1 MEIEGIHKLDYRAA
15 ADGELTVYLYG
26 EIQSWTATDFTH
38 LFAHMKQAG
47 TSVLHLRLNGPGG
60 NVFGGNAIANLIRQS
75 PTHVITY
82 NDGHAA
88 SMMSVILF
96 AGNEVRAARNAL
108 TMIHNPG
115 GTIKGDAE
123 AHRSAA
129 DLLDKMAKGL
139 ADAYAARG
147 SKSAEE
153 YLGLMKSTKW
163 YTAEEALAEGLID
176 GIYDSEV
183 ESPTGID
190 RTSPQ
195 ALDELT
201 FHFAAQLV
209 APAPATP
216 NFLNMDTKKLAIML
230 GLDSAATEDQ
240 IEAKLK
246 EVQAQAATVE
256 DLQNEV
262 KIQREASIKALVD
275 GAVADG
281 RILEEQR
288 QIYTANAR
296 NDFDL
301 TSQILGGMAARPS
314 ITDAL
319 RGAQGSLKTTV
330 PGEKKFKELT
340 KAEIETLRTEDW
352 DKYSALYKVEFGYT
366 PQKTEQVKLSS

>member
-1 MEIEGIHKLDYRAA
+1 MKIEGIHKLNYRAA

-26 EIQSWTATDFTH
+26 EIHSWTATDFTR

-60 NVFGGNAIANLIRQS
+60 NVFAGNAIANLIRQS

-88 SMMSVILF
+88 SMTSVILF

-108 TMIHNPG
+108 TMIHNPS
-115 GTIKGDAE
+115 GTIKGDGA

-129 DLLDKMAKGL
+129 DLLDKMANGL
-139 ADAYAARG
+139 AEAYAARG
-147 SKSAEE
+147 NKTVEE
-153 YLGLMKSTKW
+153 YLELMKATTW

-183 ESPTGID
+183 EAPTGID

-195 ALDELT
+195 ALDDIH
-201 FHFAAQLV
+201 FHYAAQLE

-230 GLDSAATEDQ
+230 GLDSSATEEE
-240 IEAKLK
+240 IEAKLQKVQAEAASAADLQK
-246 EVQAQAATVE
+246 EV
-256 DLQNEV
+256 DN
-262 KIQREASIKALVD
+262 QREASIKALVD

-301 TSQILGGMAARPS
+301 TSQILGGMAARTS

-319 RGAQGSLKTTV
+319 RGAQGNLKTQM

-340 KAEIETLRTEDW
+340 KTEVETLRTEDW
-352 DKYSALYKVEFGYT
+352 DKYSALYEAEYGQVPER
-366 PQKTEQVKLSS
+366 TEPVKLR